1 MIHLQED
8 ALPEINRCGGTAPI
22 DDAISECMGQ
32 VDAAEH
38 AVSEVWEAFMEAP
51 LLGKEIARSVYLHAE
66 TRHESAQRQLNSL
79 LAREG
84 MPVNLE
90 LPRS

>member
-1 MIHLQED
+1 
-8 ALPEINRCGGTAPI
+8 
-22 DDAISECMGQ
+22 
-32 VDAAEH
+32 
-38 AVSEVWEAFMEAP
+38 MEAP